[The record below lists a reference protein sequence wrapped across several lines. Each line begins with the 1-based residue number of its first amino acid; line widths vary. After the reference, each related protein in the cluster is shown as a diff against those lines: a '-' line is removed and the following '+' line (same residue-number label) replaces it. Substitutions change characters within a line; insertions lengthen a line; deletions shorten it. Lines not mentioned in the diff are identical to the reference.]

1 MVRSDMAPRAVP
13 KVDLP
18 SAVPTDTARMPTAV
32 GHESR
37 AGQVSSTLSPSAAD
51 TSHLS
56 PLALNTAVPKSS
68 PSSVGTIGK
77 YRLIRPLATGGMAQ
91 LFLAASEG
99 PGGFSKQCALK
110 VILPAFATMA
120 DFTAMF
126 INEARVSA
134 MLQHPNIV
142 EVYDFGCED
151 ERYFIAM
158 EYVNGCS
165 LEQLMTQAMAARQPL
180 GPRFATTIGMQ
191 VCDAMSYV
199 QTLSDAEGM
208 PLNLVHRDLSPDN
221 ILLTSSGV
229 AKVSDFGIVKSD
241 INLNATMGGVL
252 KGKAAYMSPEQIRS
266 RPLDAR
272 SDIFSLCAVLYEV
285 STGVSPF
292 KRDSMTGSFEAIVH
306 GELKRPSE
314 LVSGFPLELERIL
327 VKGLT
332 RDRDFRFSSF
342 LELGEALERFATSQK
357 WTSNTKA
364 LAELVSEYF
373 PQTARPRVATHSSI
387 RADEAA
393 GIRTIMKGTDS
404 ARASSVS
411 HAHAVAR
418 WTSAEVFLLLTAA
431 LLAVGIVLTFV
442 L

>member
-1 MVRSDMAPRAVP
+1 MAPRAVP
-13 KVDLP
+13 KADLQ
-18 SAVPTDTARMPTAV
+18 SAVPSDPAR
-32 GHESR
+32 GHASKPS
-37 AGQVSSTLSPSAAD
+37 QVSPT
-51 TSHLS
+51 LS
-56 PLALNTAVPKSS
+56 PLATDPSQSS
-68 PSSVGTIGK
+68 PLPLNALVSRPALPNVGTIGK

-134 MLQHPNIV
+134 MLHHPNIV

-151 ERYFIAM
+151 DRYFIAM
-158 EYVNGCS
+158 EFVNGCS
-165 LEQLMTQAMAARQPL
+165 LEQLIAQAMAAHQPL
-180 GPRFATTIGMQ
+180 GPRFATTIGIQ
-191 VCDAMSYV
+191 VSEAMSYV
-199 QTLSDAEGM
+199 QTLSNAEGM

-221 ILLTSSGV
+221 ILLTSSGL

-241 INLNATMGGVL
+241 VNLNATMGGVL
-252 KGKAAYMSPEQIRS
+252 KGKAAYMSPEQVRS

-285 STGVSPF
+285 STGLSPF
-292 KRDSMTGSFEAIVH
+292 KRDSMTGSFEAIVY

-314 LVSGFPLELERIL
+314 LVPGFPLELERIL
-327 VKGLT
+327 FKGLT
-332 RDRDFRFSSF
+332 RDRDSRFSSF
-342 LELGEALERFATSQK
+342 SELGEALDRFSTSQK

-364 LAELVSEYF
+364 LAELVSGYF
-373 PQTARPRVATHSSI
+373 PQTARPQPATLSGVRSDD
-387 RADEAA
+387 ASA
-393 GIRTIMKGTDS
+393 IRTVMKATNAALGTTGS
-404 ARASSVS
+404 A
-411 HAHAVAR
+411 AHSPAQ
-418 WTSAEVFLLLTAA
+418 WTSAEVFLLLTAV